1 MGKASRSRR
10 RGAHG
15 TPGAAGAPSSARQA
29 SARQGR
35 TARPFGGASAAS
47 AEDAPDATTNHGLPA
62 DEQARVVLR
71 DLLGQA
77 FAAIDRAD
85 AHSLDDVVAGVAAMC
100 ASPSTH
106 RVAVLSL
113 LDAMTRAATHA
124 WELGWQPADIHRIVG
139 RRLGPPEQQIAVHV
153 MTDELGQYAPA
164 TIDRLWVAQLRELG
178 GGSPRP
184 RSVTWMDAL
193 RAAGTDWFTLV
204 SRSVTV
210 LHLLARLPRL
220 EVLTPLPGQA
230 LPEAGTSQTGGADP
244 ATPADE
250 RILSRVRM
258 LLAKAESTTFEAEAE
273 TFTAGAQALMARH
286 SIDAA
291 LLSRDS
297 RDGHGGT
304 GPQGRRIGV
313 DNPYEG
319 PKAVLLQAVASAN
332 RCRMVWSRELGFATV
347 VGFEADLEAV
357 ELLFTS
363 LLVQATR
370 TLAAAGSRS
379 DQHGGSRTRSFRQSF
394 LSAFAD
400 RIGERLHEATAHE
413 EEAAVAESTHGREL
427 VPLLAAR
434 AEEVD
439 EQLDSWFPEV
449 RQARVSAARDAEGW
463 HHGRSAADRAHLG
476 TARGVQ
482 A

>member
-10 RGAHG
+10 HGAQARAGRAPAGSAFGG
-15 TPGAAGAPSSARQA
+15 TPRSA
-29 SARQGR
+29 S
-35 TARPFGGASAAS
+35 TAAS
-47 AEDAPDATTNHGLPA
+47 GDRGHDSQPQYDPST
-62 DEQARVVLR
+62 DRQARVVLR

-77 FAAIDRAD
+77 YAALDRAD
-85 AHSLDDVVAGVAAMC
+85 VHRLDDVVAAVAAMC
-100 ASPSTH
+100 AAPDTH
-106 RVAVLSL
+106 RIVVLSL
-113 LDAMTRAATHA
+113 LDSLTCAATEA
-124 WELGWQPADIHRIVG
+124 WEAGWQPADVHRLVG
-139 RRLGPPEQQIAVHV
+139 RRLGAPEQEIVVRV
-153 MTDELGQYAPA
+153 MADELAQYARA
-164 TIDRLWVAQLRELG
+164 TIDRRWLAQLEELD
-178 GGSPRP
+178 GGSPPP
-184 RSVTWMDAL
+184 RSVAWLDAL

-210 LHLLARLPRL
+210 LHLLSRLPRL

-230 LPEAGTSQTGGADP
+230 LPDSGSAHARPEHAAP
-244 ATPADE
+244 PADE

-273 TFTAGAQALMARH
+273 TFTAGAQSLMARH

-291 LLSRDS
+291 LLARDS
-297 RDGHGGT
+297 ADRSGGA
-304 GPQGRRIGV
+304 GPQGRRIGI

-357 ELLFTS
+357 DLLFTS

-370 TLAAAGSRS
+370 TLAAAGSRT
-379 DQHGGSRTRSFRQSF
+379 DRHGGSRTRSFRQSF

-400 RIGERLHEATAHE
+400 RIGERLHEATTHE
-413 EEAAVAESTHGREL
+413 EEAAVADGTTGREL

-434 AEEVD
+434 AEQVD
-439 EQLDSWFPEV
+439 EQLGTWFPEV
-449 RQARVSAARDAEGW
+449 RQARVTAARDAEGW
-463 HHGRSAADRAHLG
+463 HHGRSAADRAQLG
-476 TARGVQ
+476 ASPRLR